1 MKRDLVRRLVHAKRR
16 FLEANLR
23 LRRQLMMKAF
33 RVPWD
38 QTISALYTP
47 RIKGGIKRISQIS
60 PGITL
65 ATSETS
71 EYGSNLEHHFVARNL
86 ISINNALIDLT
97 SGNVFFQ
104 DETDLKWKLVS
115 ETSEWPIEARISFA
129 RTPKSHGKYPK
140 LNGVFLNGLLSTG
153 HYHRIT
159 EDIPTL
165 LSLPRST
172 KIIARERDQKVL
184 EQFGISELKIVKDR
198 GFIEVER
205 LEFISKG
212 NDVGYLHPA
221 YRTALLRQSQE
232 ELRPKAF
239 RNVYLTREDLRRSI
253 RNEREVVQVVQSKG
267 FEILDPASLS
277 IKDQI
282 SLFSEAKLVIA
293 PHGGAITNMIYSRE
307 ASLLEIMPKERINRC
322 FEWQSLVCGHNYQV
336 YFYSQKRGV
345 DIEKFTSKIEKWMS
359 I

>member
-47 RIKGGIKRISQIS
+47 RIKGGIKMISQIS
-60 PGITL
+60 PGLTL
-65 ATSETS
+65 ATSEIS
-71 EYGSNLEHHFVARNL
+71 EYGSNLEHYFVSRHQ

-104 DETDLKWKLVS
+104 DETDLKLKLVS
-115 ETSEWPIEARISFA
+115 ETSEWPIEARITFA
-129 RTPKSHGKYPK
+129 RAPKSHGKYPK

-165 LSLPRST
+165 LSLPRGT
-172 KIIARERDQKVL
+172 KIIARERDGKVL
-184 EQFGISELKIVKDR
+184 EQFGMSELKIIKDR
-198 GFIEVER
+198 GFIEVET
-205 LEFISKG
+205 LEFVTKG

-221 YRTALLRQSQE
+221 YRTTLLRQSRVN
-232 ELRPKAF
+232 LSSKAF
-239 RNVYLTREDLRRSI
+239 RDIYLTREELRRSI
-253 RNEREVVQVVQSKG
+253 RNEREVVQLVQSKG
-267 FEILDPASLS
+267 FEIVDPALLS

-322 FEWQSLVCGHNYQV
+322 FEWQSLVCGHHYAV
-336 YFYSQKRGV
+336 HFYSQKEGV
-345 DIEKFTSKIEKWMS
+345 DIEKFKSKIENWMS
-359 I
+359 S